1 MKKKLVII
9 ILITIMYMFPNIS
22 QAKEKNDDTDGGL
35 EKQAKSFG
43 VGSFLDEA
51 GQYTDELDISDI
63 FKSSISGKVD
73 NNKILKVV
81 FKLLGKDVRDA
92 IVTVSGIIVIVIIH
106 SILKNISEN
115 LGNESV
121 SKIAYYI
128 QYILI
133 VTLIMKNFGGIITDI
148 KTAVNDLIAF
158 TNTLIPL
165 LTTLM
170 IATGNA
176 VSSSM
181 IEPILLLII
190 TFVGNFMSNVLIPI
204 ILVSMALGV
213 ISKISDEVQVDKL
226 SKFMKKGSLWILT
239 TVLTLFISL
248 ATLEGNITSGLDG
261 VTLKAGKSIV
271 SKVIPVVGGI
281 LGDAIDTVLG
291 YSNIIKNA
299 VGVVGIITIG
309 CICIKPILNL
319 AALTI
324 TYYLGAALC
333 EPIADKKIVGL
344 IEQIAGTF
352 KILLAILFTITVM
365 IIIGIALVMKIS
377 NSGLMYH

>member
-1 MKKKLVII
+1 MKKKLII
-9 ILITIMYMFPNIS
+9 IMLITIMYIFPNAS
-22 QAKEKNDDTDGGL
+22 LAKESDEQGL
-35 EKQAKSFG
+35 DKQAKSLG
-43 VGSFLDEA
+43 VNSFIGEA
-51 GQYTDELDISDI
+51 EKYSDELDISDI
-63 FKSSISGKVD
+63 FKSSMKGNVD
-73 NNKILKVV
+73 NNKILKAV
-81 FKLLGKDVRDA
+81 FKLLGKDVMEA
-92 IVTVSGIIVIVIIH
+92 IKAVSGIIIIVIIH
-106 SILKNISEN
+106 SILKSISEN

-133 VTLIMKNFGGIITDI
+133 VTLIMKNFGNIIKDI
-148 KTAVNDLIAF
+148 KTAVADLIAF

-204 ILVSMALGV
+204 ILVSTALGV
-213 ISKISDEVQVDKL
+213 VSKISDDMQVSKL

-319 AALTI
+319 TALTI

-344 IEQIAGTF
+344 LEQIAGTF

-365 IIIGIALVMKIS
+365 IIIGIAIVMKIS

>member
-1 MKKKLVII
+1 MKKKII
-9 ILITIMYMFPNIS
+9 IIMLITIMYMFPNAS
-22 QAKEKNDDTDGGL
+22 LAKENDEDGL
-35 EKQAKSFG
+35 EKQAKSLG
-43 VGSFLDEA
+43 VNSFIDEA
-51 GQYTDELDISDI
+51 EMYSDELDISDI
-63 FKSSISGKVD
+63 FKSSITGKVD
-73 NNKILKVV
+73 NNKIIKVI
-81 FKLLGKDVRDA
+81 FNLLGKDVVNA
-92 IVTVSGIIVIVIIH
+92 IKTVSGIIIIVIIH
-106 SILKNISEN
+106 SILKSISEN

-148 KTAVNDLIAF
+148 KTAVQDLIAF

-170 IATGNA
+170 IATGNM
-176 VSSSM
+176 VSSGM

-204 ILVSMALGV
+204 ILVSTALGIV
-213 ISKISDEVQVDKL
+213 SKISDDVQVDKL

-248 ATLEGNITSGLDG
+248 ATLEGNVTSGLDG

-319 AALTI
+319 TALTI

-344 IEQIAGTF
+344 LEQIAGTF
-352 KILLAILFTITVM
+352 KVLLAILFTIAVM
-365 IIIGIALVMKIS
+365 IIIGIAIVMRIS

>member
-9 ILITIMYMFPNIS
+9 ILITVMYMFPTNS
-22 QAKEKNDDTDGGL
+22 QAKESEENQNDNL
-35 EKQAKSFG
+35 EKQAKSLG
-43 VGSFLDEA
+43 VSSFIGEA
-51 GQYTDELDISDI
+51 DKYTDDLDMSEI

-73 NNKILKVV
+73 NNKILKIIY
-81 FKLLGKDVRDA
+81 KILGKDVKEA
-92 IVTVSGIIVIVIIH
+92 IKAVSGIIVIIIIH

-121 SKIAYYI
+121 AKIAYYI

-133 VTLIMKNFGGIITDI
+133 VTLVMKNFGSIIIDI
-148 KTAVNDLIAF
+148 KTAVQDLIAF

-176 VSSSM
+176 VSGGM

-190 TFVGNFMSNVLIPI
+190 TFVGNFMNSVLIPI
-204 ILVSMALGV
+204 ILVSTALGIV
-213 ISKISDEVQVDKL
+213 SKISDEVQVEKL

-299 VGVVGIITIG
+299 VGVVGIITIA

-333 EPIADKKIVGL
+333 EPIADKKIVSL
-344 IEQIAGTF
+344 LEQIAGTF
-352 KILLAILFTITVM
+352 KILLAILFTIAVM
-365 IIIGIALVMKIS
+365 IIIGIAIVMKIS

>member
-1 MKKKLVII
+1 MKKKII
-9 ILITIMYMFPNIS
+9 IIMIITIMYMFPNSIY
-22 QAKEKNDDTDGGL
+22 AEENDGNDAEID
-35 EKQAKSFG
+35 KQTKSFG
-43 VGSFLDEA
+43 VSSFLNKADE
-51 GQYTDELDISDI
+51 YTDDLDISDI
-63 FKSSISGKVD
+63 YKSSIKGKVD
-73 NNKILKVV
+73 NNSLLKKILN
-81 FKLLGKDVRDA
+81 LLGKDVKEA
-92 IVTVSGIIVIVIIH
+92 ITTISGIIVIVIIH

-148 KTAVNDLIAF
+148 KTAIQDLTAF

-176 VSSSM
+176 VSSGM

-190 TFVGNFMSNVLIPI
+190 TFAGNFMNNVLIPI
-204 ILVSMALGV
+204 ILVSTALGI

-226 SKFMKKGSLWILT
+226 SKFMKKGSLWVLT

-248 ATLEGNITSGLDG
+248 ASLEGNITSGLDG

-319 AALTI
+319 TALTI

-333 EPIADKKIVGL
+333 EPIADKKIVSL

-352 KILLAILFTITVM
+352 KILLAIMFTITVM
-365 IIIGIALVMKIS
+365 IIIGIAIVMKIS

>member
-1 MKKKLVII
+1 MKKKLII
-9 ILITIMYMFPNIS
+9 IMLITIMYIFPNAS
-22 QAKEKNDDTDGGL
+22 LAKESDEQGL
-35 EKQAKSFG
+35 DKQAKSLG
-43 VGSFLDEA
+43 VNSFIGEA
-51 GQYTDELDISDI
+51 EKYSDELDISDI
-63 FKSSISGKVD
+63 FKSSMKGNVD
-73 NNKILKVV
+73 NNKILKAV
-81 FKLLGKDVRDA
+81 FKLLGKDVMEA
-92 IVTVSGIIVIVIIH
+92 IKAVSGIIIIVIIH
-106 SILKNISEN
+106 SILKSISEN

-133 VTLIMKNFGGIITDI
+133 VTLIMKNFGNIITDI
-148 KTAVNDLIAF
+148 KTAVADLIAF

-204 ILVSMALGV
+204 ILVSTALGV
-213 ISKISDEVQVDKL
+213 VSKISDDMQVSKL

-319 AALTI
+319 TALTI

-344 IEQIAGTF
+344 LEQIAGTF

-365 IIIGIALVMKIS
+365 IIIGIAIVMKIS